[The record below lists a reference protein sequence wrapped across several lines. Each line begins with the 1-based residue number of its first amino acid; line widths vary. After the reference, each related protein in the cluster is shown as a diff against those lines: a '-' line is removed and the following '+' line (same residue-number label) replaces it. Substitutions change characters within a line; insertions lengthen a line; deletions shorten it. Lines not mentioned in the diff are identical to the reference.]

1 MTDLSRD
8 DLSRDGASSSK
19 EGHIWRGVGV
29 SAEAPARRP
38 ANGRMPRGRGFP
50 GCGSLRTQE
59 HARTGP
65 RCMSRTEIW
74 SFSCTQVLFIGVSQA
89 HRAVDQRLRTC
100 ERRDSALAPL
110 RRITSSCDSSPAP
123 LRQLTSSYDS
133 ALAPLRRITSRRDS
147 SPAAAPSQ
155 RGGPLVGSGRSA
167 TPRSRCGRRST
178 ACGTCP
184 RDQRA
189 CTCERR
195 RNRAAPG

>member
-8 DLSRDGASSSK
+8 DPSRDSASSSK

-38 ANGRMPRGRGFP
+38 ANGRMLRGRGFP

-65 RCMSRTEIW
+65 RCMIRTEMW

-89 HRAVDQRLRTC
+89 HRAVDQRPRTC

-110 RRITSSCDSSPAP
+110 RQLISSCDSALAPLRQLTSSCDSSPAP
-123 LRQLTSSYDS
+123 SRQL
-133 ALAPLRRITSRRDS
+133 PGRRAEPTRRT
-147 SPAAAPSQ
+147 
-155 RGGPLVGSGRSA
+155 LVGSGRSA

>member
-1 MTDLSRD
+1 MTDPSRD
-8 DLSRDGASSSK
+8 DPSRDSASSSK

-38 ANGRMPRGRGFP
+38 ANGRMLRGRGFP

-65 RCMSRTEIW
+65 RCMIRTEMW

-100 ERRDSALAPL
+100 ERRNSAL
-110 RRITSSCDSSPAP
+110 AP
-123 LRQLTSSYDS
+123 LRQLTSSCDS
-133 ALAPLRRITSRRDS
+133 SPAPLRRITSRRDS
-147 SPAAAPSQ
+147 SPAPPRQLPS
-155 RGGPLVGSGRSA
+155 RRAEPTRRTLVGLGRSA

-178 ACGTCP
+178 VCGTCP
-184 RDQRA
+184 RDRRA
-189 CTCERR
+189 CTYGRR

>member
-1 MTDLSRD
+1 MTDPSRD
-8 DLSRDGASSSK
+8 DPSRDSASSSK

-65 RCMSRTEIW
+65 RCMIRTEMW

-100 ERRDSALAPL
+100 ERRDS
-110 RRITSSCDSSPAP
+110 SP
-123 LRQLTSSYDS
+123 
-133 ALAPLRRITSRRDS
+133 APLRRITSRRAE
-147 SPAAAPSQ
+147 PT
-155 RGGPLVGSGRSA
+155 RRTLVGLGGSA

-178 ACGTCP
+178 VCGTCP

-189 CTCERR
+189 CTCGRR

>member
-1 MTDLSRD
+1 MTDPSRD
-8 DLSRDGASSSK
+8 DPSRDSASSSK

-38 ANGRMPRGRGFP
+38 ANGRMPRGRELP

-65 RCMSRTEIW
+65 RCMIRTEIW
-74 SFSCTQVLFIGVSQA
+74 SFSRTQVPFIGVSQA

-110 RRITSSCDSSPAP
+110 R
-123 LRQLTSSYDS
+123 QL
-133 ALAPLRRITSRRDS
+133 TSRRDS
-147 SPAAAPSQ
+147 SPAPSRQ
-155 RGGPLVGSGRSA
+155 LPSRRAQPTRRTLVGSGRSA